1 MLNFFDKSKKESE
14 TAEEK
19 KGFFQKIKEG
29 LLKTRENLTSK
40 IDSIVTI
47 GRKIDEELLEELEE
61 ILILA
66 DIGISTTS
74 KIIEGIRQKAKEM
87 KIYDASQIKELLAEE
102 VYEILQKDVEPFTL
116 TSPMVILI
124 VGVNGVGK
132 TTTIGKLAY
141 MYKKEGKKVMLAAGD
156 TFRAAAI
163 DQLEIWA
170 ERVNCPIIKHQ
181 EGSDP
186 ASVIFDGIQASKAR
200 GIDILICDTAGRLH
214 NKKNLM
220 EELRKIRRVIDR
232 EYPEA
237 RVETFLVLDATTGQN
252 ALQQAKIFKEVS
264 DITGIVLTKLDG
276 TAKGGIV
283 VAIKSEL
290 NVPIRY
296 IGMGEGI
303 EDLQAFDAKSFVS
316 AIFQ

>member
-74 KIIEGIRQKAKEM
+74 KIIEGIRQKAKER

-141 MYKKEGKKVMLAAGD
+141 MYKKEGKKVILAAGD

-303 EDLQAFDAKSFVS
+303 EDLQAFDTKSFVS